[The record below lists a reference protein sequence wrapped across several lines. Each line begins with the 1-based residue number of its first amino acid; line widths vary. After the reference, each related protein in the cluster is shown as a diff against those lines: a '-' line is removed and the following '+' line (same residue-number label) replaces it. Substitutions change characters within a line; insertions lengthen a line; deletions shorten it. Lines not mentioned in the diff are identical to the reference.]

1 MCSVPTWHWP
11 DSDKNSNLHKSL
23 SDVCSGDGEVQIVD
37 NTHQKQK
44 LSGKDE
50 TDGDCA
56 TSGGANK
63 CWSQTKGLRPLN
75 KYGWMLTKPHVQL
88 SILVVTTVLLAFSI
102 CGNIELEKQFDPWLF
117 IAGVVTIS
125 ILFYPNTL
133 SCRIVP
139 PGLLLGRVFKKPYF
153 GATVICRAMEICKIH
168 IEKL

>member
-1 MCSVPTWHWP
+1 MCGVPTWHWP

-23 SDVCSGDGEVQIVD
+23 SDGSGDGEVQIVD
-37 NTHQKQK
+37 STHQKQQ
-44 LSGKDE
+44 LSSKDK

-56 TSGGANK
+56 TSGAKK

-102 CGNIELEKQFDPWLF
+102 YGNIELEKQFDPWLF

-125 ILFYPNTL
+125 ILFYPNTSSNKNITGISL
-133 SCRIVP
+133 ILK
-139 PGLLLGRVFKKPYF
+139 LLKFLCLLRS
-153 GATVICRAMEICKIH
+153 E
-168 IEKL
+168 